1 MLGFNARSQGSQHS
15 ESYSCHP
22 DLRERDG
29 RISIAKMPR
38 PIEDAALHLRSE
50 PPIWSE
56 RFRATMS
63 IFLGVLILAI
73 NTTIVFLYI

>member
-1 MLGFNARSQGSQHS
+1 
-15 ESYSCHP
+15 
-22 DLRERDG
+22 
-29 RISIAKMPR
+29 MPR